1 MSVKKTLGNFPE
13 VSFIEN
19 MSLNDIKTYYLTAMQ
34 DRYRN
39 ITGKE
44 LILQEADPVRLLA
57 YADCLMLYQIM
68 QYTDR
73 AGKLGLLKYSY
84 GDYLENIG
92 ALKGI
97 ERSEGAA
104 ARTTLRFTLSTERP
118 GITIIPAGTR
128 VTSGD
133 SLYFQTVE
141 NLEIVAGELIGEVSA
156 ECKEIGT
163 KGNGYNMGELKILVD
178 PVAYVNSVENI
189 TITEGGANLESDEN
203 LAERIYLAPSS
214 WSVAGPDDA
223 YKYWVKTFDPGITDV
238 KVYSDEPG
246 LVEIRFILSGGTLP
260 DDALIESVKNFL
272 MEEDIRPL
280 TDNVVVMAPEVHE
293 YGIDVTYYINESDR
307 VRAAIIQEEVKKA
320 VEEYIAWQKEK
331 IGRDVNPDKLRS
343 LLLDAGAKRIEVRAP
358 AFERLAWNSLAIIS
372 GETTV
377 QYGGVEDD

>member
-19 MSLNDIKTYYLTAMQ
+19 MSLDDIKTYYLTAMQ
-34 DRYRN
+34 DRYRDL
-39 ITGKE
+39 TGKE

-189 TITEGGANLESDEN
+189 TITEGGADLESDEN

-307 VRAAIIQEEVKKA
+307 VRAAVIQEEVKKA

-331 IGRDVNPDKLRS
+331 IGRDVNPDKLLS
-343 LLLDAGAKRIEVRAP
+343 LLMGAGAKRVEIRTPV
-358 AFERLAWNSLAIIS
+358 FERLAWSNIAILS
-372 GETTV
+372 GEATI